1 MLVPD
6 LWLNPEG
13 GYLTTYA
20 VEPANGGSF
29 VPVRFHQGQM
39 GMIGASWGL
48 ERVGPRF
55 VRQLQ
60 KGEFVEATLKVRI
73 APTRAQPP
81 PHPTRPPSL
90 SHNPRPPEHTLP
102 GPIRPASRSCEPSTQ
117 G

>member
-1 MLVPD
+1 MASDYGDNMLVPD

-20 VEPANGGSF
+20 VEPSNGGSF

-39 GMIGASWGL
+39 GMIGSAWGL

-55 VRQLQ
+55 VRQVQ

-73 APTRAQPP
+73 THPPAPSLLDTLS
-81 PHPTRPPSL
+81 RPP
-90 SHNPRPPEHTLP
+90 
-102 GPIRPASRSCEPSTQ
+102 
-117 G
+117 